1 MSWSQYLFSFSGR
14 INRARMWLFYVV
26 VWAMEM
32 VVFLGILLAYA
43 ILLAT
48 GVVKE
53 HATSDNQSVY
63 PGIALVVA
71 IGVFVI
77 VFDYMY
83 FAVTVK
89 RLHDR
94 NKSAWW
100 LLIFFLAPIPLTF
113 APEILTATKLI
124 PPDNQP
130 AQIAAICVG
139 LCGVALSIWSF
150 VELYCLRGTVGDNR
164 FGPDPLAGRI

>member
-1 MSWSQYLFSFSGR
+1 VSWSQYLFSFSGR

-48 GVVKE
+48 GVVNE
-53 HATSDNQSVY
+53 HTMSDNQSIY
-63 PGIALVVA
+63 PGIA
-71 IGVFVI
+71 FVI
-77 VFDYMY
+77 AVGIFVIAIDYMY
-83 FAVTVK
+83 LAVTVK

-100 LLIFFLAPIPLTF
+100 LLTFFLVPALFMFVPP
-113 APEILTATKLI
+113 ILTATKLI
-124 PPDNQP
+124 SPHDQRM
-130 AQIAAICVG
+130 QIAALIPG
-139 LCGVALSIWSF
+139 LAGMALYFWGF

>member
-1 MSWSQYLFSFSGR
+1 MSWSRYLFSFSGR
-14 INRARMWLFYVV
+14 INRARLWLFYVV

-48 GVVKE
+48 GVVNE
-53 HATSDNQSVY
+53 HTMSDNQSIY
-63 PGIALVVA
+63 PGIA
-71 IGVFVI
+71 FVI
-77 VFDYMY
+77 AAGIFVIAIDYMY
-83 FAVTVK
+83 LAVTVK

-113 APEILTATKLI
+113 APEIMMATKLI

-130 AQIAAICVG
+130 AQIAAICAG
-139 LCGVALSIWSF
+139 LCGVALSMWSF